1 MRCYEGAA
9 NHPRLTRWPAP
20 RLRISAQKAG
30 PVAGVVVVHDILGIS
45 QDLRN
50 QADWL
55 AGEGYLAVLPD
66 LFRGRNKA
74 VCMVSVMR
82 QATAGQGRVFDDI
95 DASRSWLAAQKE
107 CTGAVGVIGFC
118 MGGGLALLVAP
129 KGHFA
134 ASSVNYGS
142 ASKQAYTADFL
153 RGACPVVGSFGGKDR
168 PLRGAAAR
176 LESALATAGVD
187 HDVKEYPDAG
197 HGFINDHEGAG
208 DPMPL
213 LFKVMGK
220 LTPGWVT
227 TKKRLVTPGRASW
240 RSSMPT

>member
-1 MRCYEGAA
+1 M
-9 NHPRLTRWPAP
+9 PS
-20 RLRISAQKAG
+20 ISIDLPAG
-30 PVAGVVVVHDILGIS
+30 PLPAYFSRPEGPGPWPGVVVVHDILGIS

-50 QADWL
+50 QVDWL

-74 VCMVSVMR
+74 RCMVSVMR
-82 QATAGQGRVFDDI
+82 QATAGEGRVFDDI
-95 DASRSWLAAQKE
+95 DASRTWLAAQDE

-129 KGHFA
+129 KGRFV

-142 ASKQAYTADFL
+142 ARKQAYTADFL
-153 RGACPVVGSFGGKDR
+153 SGACPIVGSFGGKDR

-213 LFKVMGK
+213 LLKVMGK
-220 LTPGWVT
+220 LIPGWVT
-227 TKKRLVTPGRASW
+227 TKKRPATPGPAS
-240 RSSMPT
+240 

>member
-1 MRCYEGAA
+1 MPSITIDVAA
-9 NHPRLTRWPAP
+9 SPLPVYVSRPERPAP
-20 RLRISAQKAG
+20 W
-30 PVAGVVVVHDILGIS
+30 PGVVVIHDILGIS

-66 LFRGRNKA
+66 LFRDRNKA

-82 QATAGQGRVFDDI
+82 QASAGHGRVFDDI
-95 DASRSWLAAQKE
+95 DAARSWLATQKD

-129 KGHFA
+129 KGQFA
-134 ASSVNYGS
+134 ASSVNYGV
-142 ASKQAYTADFL
+142 AHKQAYTAEFL
-153 RGACPVVGSFGGKDR
+153 RGACPIVGSFGGKDR

-176 LESALATAGVD
+176 LANALATAGVS

-197 HGFINDHEGAG
+197 HAFINDHEGAG
-208 DPMPL
+208 DPLPL
-213 LFKVMGK
+213 MVKVMGK
-220 LTPGWVT
+220 LNPGMGYNEEAA
-227 TKKRLVTPGRASW
+227 RDA
-240 RSSMPT
+240 RSRIVAFFNAHLKN